1 MRIRTITIEREGKTY
16 TGEFRVEKGMVAVTT
31 EAGGYTSTQLGAS
44 PADSVARLLLSELV
58 REGKA

>member
-1 MRIRTITIEREGKTY
+1 MRSRTITIEREGKTC
-16 TGEFRVEKGMVAVTT
+16 TGEFRVEKGMVEVTT
-31 EAGGYTSTQLGAS
+31 ETGGYKSTQLGAS